1 MVVMVNGEY
10 TYQYKCCKEL
20 FLIRGDRVDLLIY
33 VSHLLGDHEMSGTR
47 SMAVKYWV
55 DLHLRSRHFPAR
67 PFICIARDGTCAMRL
82 EESSSILEGGLM
94 CGARHDR
101 DRTKPGEVEE
111 GAIGV
116 W

>member
-1 MVVMVNGEY
+1 MVNGEY
-10 TYQYKCCKEL
+10 AYEYKCCKEL

>member
-1 MVVMVNGEY
+1 MVNGEY

-20 FLIRGDRVDLLIY
+20 FLIRGDRIDLLIY
-33 VSHLLGDHEMSGTR
+33 ISHLLCDHEMSGTR
-47 SMAVKYWV
+47 SMTVKHWV

-67 PFICIARDGTCAMRL
+67 PFICIARYGTCAKRL
-82 EESSSILEGGLM
+82 EESSSILEGLNM

-101 DRTKPGEVEE
+101 DRSKAEEAEE
-111 GAIGV
+111 GAVGV